1 MHQVNIVI
9 SGFFGLVY
17 NFPCAIRFYC
27 HWSVFLWSIIVSS
40 PCNSVFQYAIQSLV
54 DFHIQLL
61 FSRFLIAIWYL
72 PHYIYIMHCAKPR
85 HSAIRKSRESK
96 ALPIL
101 YIPSYALK
109 FSRANCRAKFRRK
122 KNPELFS
129 ITCIKSNLH
138 SETHLISEY
147 VF

>member
-72 PHYIYIMHCAKPR
+72 SHYTYIMHCAKPR
-85 HSAIRKSRESK
+85 HSAIRKSIESK
-96 ALPIL
+96 ALPI
-101 YIPSYALK
+101 YIYQVMPWSLAEPIAEQSLDG
-109 FSRANCRAKFRRK
+109 K
-122 KNPELFS
+122 KTQNFFP
-129 ITCIKSNLH
+129 
-138 SETHLISEY
+138 
-147 VF
+147 

>member
-1 MHQVNIVI
+1 
-9 SGFFGLVY
+9 
-17 NFPCAIRFYC
+17 
-27 HWSVFLWSIIVSS
+27 
-40 PCNSVFQYAIQSLV
+40 
-54 DFHIQLL
+54 
-61 FSRFLIAIWYL
+61 
-72 PHYIYIMHCAKPR
+72 MHCAKPR

-101 YIPSYALK
+101 YIPNYALK